1 MIKNSIDGQRK
12 RRRRREAEGEGG
24 GRKLKLKGDPQGKV
38 TFASS
43 GTDANWRRS
52 GPRERV
58 TAASGSIKDLSH
70 PDRGGGDGG
79 ACCAW
84 VIRGERE
91 REVQAKVAVG
101 DLELGFSRESI
112 RSGCIAIMDGTSSN
126 RI

>member
-1 MIKNSIDGQRK
+1 MVKENEGGG
-12 RRRRREAEGEGG
+12 REAEGEGG

-43 GTDANWRRS
+43 GTDANWRRP

-91 REVQAKVAVG
+91 RGPGK
-101 DLELGFSRESI
+101 
-112 RSGCIAIMDGTSSN
+112 GCRWRPRA
-126 RI
+126 RV